1 MVRNKNEYYQVKRKG
16 TKMKAIVC
24 TKYGPPEVLQ
34 LKEVEKPT
42 PKDNEVLIKIH
53 AAAVTVSD
61 CIVRS
66 GKVNILLWIPMRIFI
81 GFRRPRKPVLGLEC
95 AGEIDA
101 IGKDV
106 KRFKKGD
113 QIFAFTGKRFG
124 AYAEYAC
131 LPEDGVCMPQDSIM
145 ALKPSN
151 VTYEEAAAVPS
162 RGTLA
167 LYFLKKGNILKG
179 QKVLIYG
186 ASGGVGTFA
195 VQLARYFGVEVTG
208 VCSTTNLELVKSLGA
223 DKVIDYTKEDFT
235 NRGESYDF
243 IFDAV
248 GKRYSSKLQYK
259 KALKPSGKYIS
270 VDEGTPKIHIEDL
283 ILLKELVEAGKIKP
297 VIDRLYPLEKIVEAH
312 RYVEKGHK
320 KGNVVITVGQ

>member
-1 MVRNKNEYYQVKRKG
+1 
-16 TKMKAIVC
+16 MKAIVC

-42 PKDNEVLIKIH
+42 PKDNEVQIKIH

-81 GFRRPRKPVLGLEC
+81 GFRRPRKPVLGLEL

-101 IGKDV
+101 AGKDV

-113 QIFAFTGKRFG
+113 QIFALTGKRFG

-151 VTYEEAAAVPS
+151 VTYEEAAGVPS

-167 LYFLKKGNILKG
+167 LYFIRKVNIQNR

-195 VQLARYFGVEVTG
+195 VQLAKYFGAEVTG
-208 VCSTTNLELVKSLGA
+208 VCSSTNLELVKSLGA

-259 KALKPSGKYIS
+259 KALTPTGKYLS
-270 VDEGTPKIHIEDL
+270 VDDGTPKLYSEDL
-283 ILLKELVEAGKIKP
+283 ISVKELIEAGKIRS
-297 VIDRLYPLEKIVEAH
+297 VIDRLYPLDQVAEAH

-320 KGNVVITVGQ
+320 KGNVVISVRH

>member
-1 MVRNKNEYYQVKRKG
+1 
-16 TKMKAIVC
+16 MKAIVC

-53 AAAVTVSD
+53 AAVTVSD

-81 GFRRPRKPVLGLEC
+81 GFRRPRKPVLGLEL

-113 QIFAFTGKRFG
+113 QIFALTGKRFG

-195 VQLARYFGVEVTG
+195 VQLARYFGAEVTG

-259 KALKPSGKYIS
+259 KALTPTGKYIS
-270 VDEGTPKIHIEDL
+270 VDEGTPKLYLEDL
-283 ILLKELVEAGKIKP
+283 ILIKELVEAGKIKP
-297 VIDRLYPLEKIVEAH
+297 VIDRCYPLEQIAEAH

-320 KGNVVITVGQ
+320 KGNVVITVAHNIKKAAFLVPNAQK

>member
-1 MVRNKNEYYQVKRKG
+1 
-16 TKMKAIVC
+16 MKAIVC
-24 TKYGPPEVLQ
+24 TKYGLPEVLR
-34 LKEVEKPT
+34 LKEVEKPA
-42 PKDNEVLIKIH
+42 PKNNEALIKIH
-53 AAAVTVSD
+53 SAAVTVSD
-61 CIVRS
+61 CVVRS

-81 GFRRPRKPVLGLEC
+81 GFRRPRKSVLGLEL
-95 AGEIDA
+95 AGEIEA
-101 IGKDV
+101 TGKDV

-113 QIFAFTGKRFG
+113 QIIAFTGKHFG

-131 LPEDGVCMPQDSIM
+131 LPEDGLCMPDDCIL

-151 VTYEEAAAVPS
+151 LTYEEAAAVPS

-167 LYFLKKGNILKG
+167 LYFMREGNIQKG

-195 VQLARYFGVEVTG
+195 VQLARYFGAEVTG
-208 VCSTTNLELVKSLGA
+208 VCSTANLGLVKSLGA

-235 NRGESYDF
+235 KSGETYDF

-248 GKRYSSKLQYK
+248 GKRYSSKLQCK
-259 KALKPSGKYIS
+259 KALTPAGKFIS

-283 ILLKELVEAGKIKP
+283 ILIKELVETGKIKP
-297 VIDRLYPLEKIVEAH
+297 VIDRCYPLEQIAEAH
-312 RYVEKGHK
+312 RYVEQGHK
-320 KGNVVITVGQ
+320 KGNVVITLEERS

>member
-1 MVRNKNEYYQVKRKG
+1 
-16 TKMKAIVC
+16 MKAIVC

-42 PKDNEVLIKIH
+42 PKNNEVLIKIH

-66 GKVNILLWIPMRIFI
+66 GKVNILLWIPMRIFV
-81 GFRRPRKPVLGLEC
+81 GFRRPRKPILGLEL
-95 AGEIDA
+95 AGQIEA

-124 AYAEYAC
+124 AYAEYTC
-131 LPEDGVCMPQDSIM
+131 LPEDGLCMPADCIM

-151 VTYEEAAAVPS
+151 ETYAEAAAVPS

-167 LYFLKKGNILKG
+167 LYFLRKGNIQNG

-186 ASGGVGTFA
+186 ASGGIGTFA
-195 VQLARYFGVEVTG
+195 IQLAKYFGAEVTG
-208 VCSTTNLELVKSLGA
+208 VCSTMNLELVKSLGA
-223 DKVIDYTKEDFT
+223 NKVIDYTKENFT
-235 NRGESYDF
+235 SSGESYDF
-243 IFDAV
+243 VFDAV
-248 GKRYSSKLQYK
+248 GKRYSSKLQCK
-259 KALKPSGKYIS
+259 KALTPNGKYIS
-270 VDEGTPKIHIEDL
+270 VDEGTPKLYLEDL
-283 ILLKELVEAGKIKP
+283 IFLKGLIEEGKIKS
-297 VIDRLYPLEKIVEAH
+297 VIDRRYPLEQMAEAH

-320 KGNVVITVGQ
+320 KGNVVITVGHNHKI